1 MAGDGGEIRPFERK
15 FDTARRVG
23 RQLIK
28 QIPPA
33 RIGLIRRDGAEPFLH
48 VQHGNP
54 AIPLYASLGF
64 RERRRFVLTVLRPER
79 QV

>member
-33 RIGLIRRDGAEPFLH
+33 RIGLIGATARNCALCGTAAF
-48 VQHGNP
+48 
-54 AIPLYASLGF
+54 
-64 RERRRFVLTVLRPER
+64 T
-79 QV
+79 